1 MMNTPAEAAHLA
13 APVARTADES
23 LPELTR
29 RLADDFKLLA
39 RQEAELAKRELTEK
53 LSQAARQAVQLA
65 LGAGALLFGL
75 LVLLA
80 AGVLAL
86 ATIMPAWAAALLIG
100 GALSLLGIVLVLSG
114 KTKLS
119 RIDLKPQ
126 QAVESVRQDVAALK
140 KAAE

>member
-1 MMNTPAEAAHLA
+1 MMNTPAEATHLA
-13 APVARTADES
+13 APVTRAADES

-39 RQEAELAKRELTEK
+39 RQETELAKRELTEK

-65 LGAGALLFGL
+65 LGSGALFLGL
-75 LVLLA
+75 LVLIA
-80 AGVLAL
+80 AAVLAL
-86 ATIMPAWAAALLIG
+86 ATVMPAWGAALLIG
-100 GALSLLGIVLVLSG
+100 GSLSLLGVVLVLSG

-126 QAVESVRQDVAALK
+126 QTVEGVRQDVAAIK

>member
-1 MMNTPAEAAHLA
+1 MNASAEAPHLA
-13 APVARTADES
+13 APGTRTADES

-53 LSQAARQAVQLA
+53 LSQVARQAVQLA
-65 LGAGALLFGL
+65 LGAAALLLGL

-100 GALSLLGIVLVLSG
+100 GSLSLLGIVLVLSG